1 MTETRWKQVLVCPK
15 ETISRE
21 EGEMR
26 EDEEDGGVVSRDEN
40 RPDKKYRK
48 YSTIIS
54 QILQILERARNATEQ

>member
-1 MTETRWKQVLVCPK
+1 
-15 ETISRE
+15 
-21 EGEMR
+21 MR

-54 QILQILERARNATEQ
+54 QILERARNAIEQWL